1 MKFSSEYQPNN
12 RGRKRGSLNKANA
25 LIRHA
30 APDVI
35 ESVIR
40 RAKEGDISAASLV
53 LARTIPVLKPVSQ
66 AVALDK
72 SINSLGDLVKALLSS
87 AIEGSDP
94 DAVSQLMKSVHEA
107 TKVMEVVDLEARIK
121 ALEEGA

>member
-12 RGRKRGSLNKANA
+12 RGRKPGSLNKANA
-25 LIRHA
+25 LIRQA
-30 APDVI
+30 APEVI
-35 ESVIR
+35 ESLIR
-40 RAKEGDISAASLV
+40 RAKEGDIPAASLI

-66 AVALDK
+66 VVALDMPIK
-72 SINSLGDLVKALLSS
+72 SRGDLVKALLFS

-94 DAVSQLMKSVHEA
+94 NSVSQLMKSVHEA

>member
-12 RGRKRGSLNKANA
+12 RGRKPGSLNKANA
-25 LIRHA
+25 LIRQA

-53 LARTIPVLKPVSQ
+53 LARTIPILKPVSQ

-87 AIEGSDP
+87 VIEGSDP
-94 DAVSQLMKSVHEA
+94 NAVSQLMKSVHLA